1 MPYSKLLGI
10 LVVGALL
17 VAPFSFSADITQIQ
31 TVAFADNGT
40 SSPPPNPVAPAS
52 TSNTAGEDEI
62 IIYSGK
68 VTSRAETTSESLRED
83 ATSETF
89 FLMIKR
95 FFNFVFVSLQV

>member
-17 VAPFSFSADITQIQ
+17 VVPFSFSTDITKIQ
-31 TVAFADNGT
+31 SVAFADNGT
-40 SSPPPNPVAPAS
+40 SGPPPVTVAPAS
-52 TSNTAGEDEI
+52 TSNTIGEDDI

-89 FLMIKR
+89 FLIVKK
-95 FFNFVFVSLQV
+95 FFSFVFVSLQV